1 MSQQIHSYRYR
12 LDDSSKKF
20 QCPQCGKTR
29 FVRYK
34 DYQAGKY
41 LPEEYGR
48 CDRESSCGYFKDPY
62 KDGYR
67 RRYDLYWHNSSIVKA
82 SPKNTDYIPIEFY
95 TASLKGYKLNYFV
108 KYLRSL
114 FDREIVQ
121 GIINTYYIGT
131 SKHWKGATV
140 FWQIDIQGNIRTG
153 KVMLYDSTGHR
164 VKKPYNHINW
174 VHSLLYHE
182 YNLQQCLFGEHL
194 LTDDKT
200 IPVAIVE
207 SEKTAIISSVYFPEF
222 IWLAAGAK
230 SNLKPERCKS
240 LMGRSV
246 TLFPDIGAYEDWQ
259 QKAESLSY
267 FCDIGVSD
275 ILETD
280 TDSHDKEEGYDLADY
295 LIQYK
300 LNSFLKKPDSI
311 NPKFDVE
318 LNMMGYPASWDI
330 EN

>member
-1 MSQQIHSYRYR
+1 MSQQIHTYRYR

-29 FVRYK
+29 FVRYI

-41 LPEEYGR
+41 LPEKYGR

-67 RRYDLYWHNSSIVKA
+67 RRDDLYWHNSSIVKA
-82 SPKNTDYIPIEFY
+82 SPKNTDYIPIEFS

-108 KYLRSL
+108 KYLCSL

-121 GIINTYYIGT
+121 GIINTYHIGT
-131 SKHWKGATV
+131 SKHWNGATV

-174 VHSLLYHE
+174 VHSLLYNE

-194 LTDDKT
+194 LTDDIT

-230 SNLKPERCKS
+230 SNLKPEGCKA
-240 LMGRSV
+240 LMGRSI
-246 TLFPDIGAYEDWQ
+246 TLFPDLGAYEDWQ

-267 FCDIGVSD
+267 FCDIEVSD
-275 ILETD
+275 ILETNA
-280 TDSHDKEEGYDLADY
+280 DSHDKEEGYDLADY
-295 LIQYK
+295 LIQHK
-300 LNSFLKKPDSI
+300 PDSFLKKPDPI
-311 NPKFDVE
+311 NTKFDVE
-318 LNMMGYPASWDI
+318 LNVMGYPASWDI